1 MTSNLKDFKNRIIGC
16 GYCALE
22 KTCSIHDPKINRAL
36 LGCDSYLHF
45 EDVKNLKQ

>member
-1 MTSNLKDFKNRIIGC
+1 MKDKKGRQIGC

-36 LGCDSYLHF
+36 LGCESYLHF
-45 EDVKNLKQ
+45 KDAKTLEK